1 MITKICSRCRYPFTT
16 TNNRTRICDKCK
28 QTEIKQK
35 EYNKSE
41 EGRREIKEKISE
53 SVKVA
58 MNNRTIR
65 ETCSI
70 SAKKAWEDEEY
81 RAKVIAA
88 LKKPRKS
95 APKKKDKVI
104 IKNVEQ
110 NSIVFNVEGINNA
123 KLKLSELGIG
133 SKKFTKLRKGEI
145 VENLQMIVIDRN
157 KRI

>member
-1 MITKICSRCRYPFTT
+1 MMKKVCNRCRFPFETM
-16 TNNRTRICDKCK
+16 NNRARICDSCREE
-28 QTEIKQK
+28 EIKQK

-41 EGRREIKEKISE
+41 EGRKAIKEKISN
-53 SVKVA
+53 SVKES
-58 MNNRTIR
+58 MNDRTIR

-70 SAKKAWEDEEY
+70 SAKKAWENEEY

-110 NSIVFNVEGINNA
+110 NSIVFSIEGINNT
-123 KLKLSELGIG
+123 KEKLSEMGIG
-133 SKKFTKLRKGEI
+133 SKKFAKLRKGEI

-157 KRI
+157 KGI